1 VSGVVLSST
10 GVDTII
16 LTPTTGGVLVN
27 GIQVVQGG
35 TVTKLLNTKARVR
48 AVAAVADKATV
59 TLSAGGTSVISSAP
73 SPTVGAYTLVDAGSL
88 TIAGTVNGAALGS
101 STLDLAAGSDVTL
114 LVNGEVSAPTVTT
127 ITDDNR
133 LPTSSSKLKIR
144 LVNAT
149 TGMSSYPLTLTVDY
163 TALASS
169 VAQAT
174 ASSYSSSQSAS
185 TTATLEVTSSLS
197 STALYS
203 LTDLTLSAQSVYS
216 VFLFGDSTAASG
228 LLRKER

>member
-1 VSGVVLSST
+1 
-10 GVDTII
+10 
-16 LTPTTGGVLVN
+16 
-27 GIQVVQGG
+27 
-35 TVTKLLNTKARVR
+35 
-48 AVAAVADKATV
+48 
-59 TLSAGGTSVISSAP
+59 
-73 SPTVGAYTLVDAGSL
+73 
-88 TIAGTVNGAALGS
+88 
-101 STLDLAAGSDVTL
+101 
-114 LVNGEVSAPTVTT
+114 
-127 ITDDNR
+127 
-133 LPTSSSKLKIR
+133 
-144 LVNAT
+144 
-149 TGMSSYPLTLTVDY
+149 MSSYPLTLTVDY

-216 VFLFGDSTAASG
+216 VFLFGDSTAVSG